1 MPVSD
6 PETARS
12 GNSKITTTLG
22 LVVHAA
28 GNVGP
33 IVSALQV
40 YALLCGS
47 SLGVM
52 EMFGFCFWRW
62 LFIKKK

>member
-1 MPVSD
+1 MYSDTFNIFSSIIYSFDLFLITVLMTVSD
-6 PETARS
+6 PEAARS

-33 IVSALQV
+33 IISP
-40 YALLCGS
+40 
-47 SLGVM
+47 
-52 EMFGFCFWRW
+52 
-62 LFIKKK
+62 

>member
-1 MPVSD
+1 MYSDTYNFFPSIIYSFDLFIITVLMTVSD
-6 PETARS
+6 PEAARS

-33 IVSALQV
+33 IICA
-40 YALLCGS
+40 
-47 SLGVM
+47 
-52 EMFGFCFWRW
+52 
-62 LFIKKK
+62 